1 MPTLSKT
8 RAGIQGEGMATQRA
22 SAPFDSGGGGLVV
35 HSHVNIR
42 MRDGSVETAPDVGGP
57 LWIKKIMI
65 THDSASDNWWRIED
79 HNGTL
84 FKMFLHQADLRQVP
98 GIANRRPP
106 PDFLVEALDTAFT
119 SKTEIID
126 FPEPGLYAEGDLGFE
141 AGVNSTTDVTIYY
154 TYATP
159 TPEPT
164 P

>member
-1 MPTLSKT
+1 
-8 RAGIQGEGMATQRA
+8 MATQNVT
-22 SAPFDSGGGGLVV
+22 APSGPLVPVGLR
-35 HSHVNIR
+35 NIR
-42 MRDGSVETAPDVGGP
+42 MSNGTIETVVSQP
-57 LWIKKIMI
+57 IFIHKIMI
-65 THDSASDNWWRIED
+65 THDDTGDNFFAIQD
-79 HNGTL
+79 MNGYV

-126 FPEPGLYAEGDLGFE
+126 FPAPGLYAEGDLGFE